1 MTTFVKTFIV
11 AAALFAGTQSIT
23 AASAQSEG
31 IRMACQAGSITPHG
45 VWDCR

>member
-11 AAALFAGTQSIT
+11 AAALFAGAQSIT
-23 AASAQSEG
+23 AASAQGEG